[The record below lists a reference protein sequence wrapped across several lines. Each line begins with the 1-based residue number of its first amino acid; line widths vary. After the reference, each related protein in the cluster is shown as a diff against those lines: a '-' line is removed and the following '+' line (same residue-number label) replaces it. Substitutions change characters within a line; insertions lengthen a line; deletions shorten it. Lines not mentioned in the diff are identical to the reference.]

1 MRLTPWN
8 LLIRPA
14 FSHQLPSSP
23 WATCFPSEPPAFQLQ
38 NKGFSACACLRVCV
52 RATKPYNVSGQKKIL
67 IHKNF
72 KFALQ
77 LNFPVDNRQTT
88 LTGNRQNP
96 ANKRKWKFWKTEG
109 RAVLKQLGWLGVARK
124 IVLRKKV
131 NWVRTK
137 WERRASKRKL
147 H

>member
-23 WATCFPSEPPAFQLQ
+23 WATCFPSGPPAFQLQ
-38 NKGFSACACLRVCV
+38 KRALVPVRVCV
-52 RATKPYNVSGQKKIL
+52 RATKSYNVSWRKKIL
-67 IHKNF
+67 IHKNC

-77 LNFPVDNRQTT
+77 LNSPVDNRQTT

-124 IVLRKKV
+124 IVLRIKV
-131 NWVRTK
+131 NWMRTK
-137 WERRASKRKL
+137 WERQASKRKL